1 MAAIRKRS
9 SILTLITICL
19 LILLSSGGFF
29 TMYLTHTIK
38 TDAEVINKLGIIR
51 GSIQRL
57 VKYELVGIESNELIE
72 EIDSKINEFKGN
84 KIRIYDKKGEIHY
97 ALGDLCQTWTLLKE
111 SIDDLR
117 GSPSSQNKQVLLER
131 SEEVWTKSNTMVL
144 TSQGVTERKVDRFQ
158 TSFIFFGINL
168 VLGILI
174 IFLIKRYVKDTLEY
188 LVNYDGLTKL
198 YNRRYFNEYLGREI
212 SVVERYA
219 KDLSMIMFDIDHF
232 KKVNDTY
239 GHDIGDSVLKE
250 LSNLVQNHIRQSDML
265 ARIGGEEFV
274 VVAPETDG
282 DCALLLSEKIRKIV
296 EEHDFMHVGKIT
308 ISLGVTQF
316 TQGDCSDSIYK
327 RADTALYKA
336 KKNGRNRSEMET
348 SQVLN

>member
-57 VKYELVGIESNELIE
+57 VKYELAGIESNELIE
-72 EIDSKINEFKGN
+72 EIDSKINEFNGN
-84 KIRIYDKKGEIHY
+84 KIRVYDKKGEIQY
-97 ALGDLCQTWTLLKE
+97 ALGDLCQTWTPLKE
-111 SIDDLR
+111 SIDDFR
-117 GSPSSQNKQVLLER
+117 RSPSSQNKQVLLER

-168 VLGILI
+168 GLGILI

-198 YNRRYFNEYLGREI
+198 YNRRYFNEYLGKEI
-212 SVVERYA
+212 SIVERYA
-219 KDLSMIMFDIDHF
+219 KDLSLVMFDIDHF

-265 ARIGGEEFV
+265 ARIGGEEFA

-282 DCALLLSEKIRKIV
+282 ESAVLLSEKIRKIV

-316 TQGDCSDSIYK
+316 TQGDSSDSIYK
-327 RADTALYKA
+327 RADIALYKA
-336 KKNGRNRSEMET
+336 KNNGRNRSEMEM